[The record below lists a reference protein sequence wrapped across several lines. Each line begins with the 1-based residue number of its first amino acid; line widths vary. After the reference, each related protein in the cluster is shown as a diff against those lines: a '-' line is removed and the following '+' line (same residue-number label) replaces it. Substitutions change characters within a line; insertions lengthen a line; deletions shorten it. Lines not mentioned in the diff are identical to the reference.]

1 MKTGRFSL
9 PKELGLLAPKALFC
23 WEKSP
28 LLVPV
33 PVLPNR
39 LVEVPLAAPKPKPVL
54 VDEVAGWLNVLDP
67 KSPPGGATAVLS
79 HTPLQRFFPFRVMP
93 L

>member
-1 MKTGRFSL
+1 MAC
-9 PKELGLLAPKALFC
+9 LAPKALFC

-28 LLVPV
+28 PVVPV

-54 VDEVAGWLNVLDP
+54 VEEVAGWLNVLDP
-67 KSPPGGATAVLS
+67 KSPPEGATRTGQHL
-79 HTPLQRFFPFRVMP
+79 RVF
-93 L
+93 LL

>member
-1 MKTGRFSL
+1 M
-9 PKELGLLAPKALFC
+9 APKALFC

-28 LLVPV
+28 PVVPV

-54 VDEVAGWLNVLDP
+54 VEEVAGWLNVLDP
-67 KSPPGGATAVLS
+67 KSPPEGATRTGQHLRAFL
-79 HTPLQRFFPFRVMP
+79 L
-93 L
+93 